1 MSLTRENPP
10 ENTRAEEQTA
20 CMDSVTTLQ
29 CQNLTCLTP
38 NPLTNKF
45 CEKCGTPLVKRY
57 LWMPG
62 DWVKTYYRIGDLVDD
77 RYLVV
82 QPNVVLDTQPAQA
95 PRAPDEPPTEIAPYL
110 KLFPQ
115 RLHVPQI
122 YGYIPSPDERLPMD
136 LWLFEYGTVPL
147 DSEGELLYPG
157 LLPLFTEE
165 WPKADALGQIHRL
178 WQLARLW
185 QPLQK
190 KTVVSSLLDPSL
202 LRVNGR
208 LVQLLELKPD
218 EPPVPRLSDLG
229 RLWSDWIPGAA
240 EEVRDFLDA
249 LCQKLR
255 SGEID
260 RVETLIAS
268 LDRALAHYGRSRTR
282 VYDLFTCTDTG
293 PTRDHNEDACYPPPD
308 RAVTVDRDGTPIA
321 IVCDGIGG
329 QDGGEIA
336 AGLAIETL
344 EQALVSDKPLPV
356 GDDPDTIF
364 RSLERA
370 IRITND
376 TISQRNDSE
385 HRRERQRMGTTV
397 VMNLARAHEMYVAH
411 VGDSRVYWITTNSC
425 HQVTVD
431 DDLASR
437 EVKLGYLLYRDAVQY
452 PNAGALVQALGM
464 SGANHLHPTVQRFI
478 LDEDCVF
485 LLCSDGLSD
494 YDRVEQY
501 WDSEILPLLTGEKT
515 VAEVGTRLLELA
527 NRKNGHDNATIA
539 LIHCHLQPADEP
551 PVPLCGSD
559 IEVTFPDETF
569 GEREDTLDTA
579 RQEETSEDVP
589 TVPIPVAPAGAS
601 RTAPARSR
609 SRSLPALVGLLA
621 LGLLGA
627 LGAFG
632 WQYLAGSSRTGSD
645 PSPVPTS
652 PVSPTSPTP

>member
-1 MSLTRENPP
+1 
-10 ENTRAEEQTA
+10 
-20 CMDSVTTLQ
+20 MDSVTTLQ

-38 NPLTNKF
+38 NPLANKF

-77 RYLVV
+77 RYLVK

-136 LWLFEYGTVPL
+136 LWLLEYGTVPL

-165 WPKADALGQIHRL
+165 WPKASALGQLHWL
-178 WQLARLW
+178 WQIARIW

-208 LVQLLELKPD
+208 LVQLLELKLD

-240 EEVRDFLDA
+240 EEVRDFLDS
-249 LCQKLR
+249 LCQKLQ

-260 RVETLIAS
+260 RAETLIAS
-268 LDRALAHYGRSRTR
+268 LDRALAHYGRSRKR
-282 VYDLFTCTDTG
+282 VYHLYTCTDTG
-293 PTRDHNEDACYPPPD
+293 PTRDHNEDACYPAPD
-308 RAVTVDRDGTPIA
+308 RIVTVDPDGTPIA

-336 AGLAIETL
+336 SGLAIETL
-344 EQALVSDKPLPV
+344 EQSLISDNPLPI
-356 GDDPDTIF
+356 GDDPDTIS
-364 RSLERA
+364 RSIERA

-411 VGDSRVYWITTNSC
+411 VGDSRVYWITANSC

-464 SGANHLHPTVQRFI
+464 SGANNLHPTVQRFI

-515 VAEVGTRLLELA
+515 VVEVGTRLLELA

-539 LIHCHLQPADEP
+539 LVHCHLEPADEP
-551 PVPLCGSD
+551 IAPLSGSD
-559 IEVTFPDETF
+559 IETIFPDRTIDAS
-569 GEREDTLDTA
+569 EDTLDTA
-579 RQEETSEDVP
+579 GQEETGEEIP
-589 TVPIPVAPAGAS
+589 TIPLPVAPVPAS
-601 RTAPARSR
+601 VPAPVPAPAPARSR
-609 SRSLPALVGLLA
+609 PFSMTALVGLLA
-621 LGLLGA
+621 LGAIGILGA
-627 LGAFG
+627 LA
-632 WQYLAGSSRTGSD
+632 WQYLAGSPRAVTD

-652 PVSPTSPTP
+652 PIDPPPRLPEPEKSDRRW